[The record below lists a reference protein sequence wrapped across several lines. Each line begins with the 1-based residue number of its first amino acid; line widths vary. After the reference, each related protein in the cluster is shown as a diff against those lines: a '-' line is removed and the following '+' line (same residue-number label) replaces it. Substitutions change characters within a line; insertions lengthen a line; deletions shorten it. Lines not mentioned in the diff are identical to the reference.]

1 MARGLLMA
9 GMFNRGT
16 EQGQPPHPLRL
27 TRSDLLSALATGQP
41 LECSFEAGPSQ
52 STVFGPVIGAYAA
65 ERGCSPIQRAVLA
78 LHFAGLHN
86 KAIADALQVALATV
100 YEHWRRMALKAGCRS
115 QSDVVADVYRY
126 LAVRFTIVERIARP
140 G

>member
-9 GMFNRGT
+9 DMLNRET
-16 EQGQPPHPLRL
+16 EQAQPPHPLRS
-27 TRSDLLSALATGQP
+27 TPLSALVTEQP
-41 LECSFEAGPSQ
+41 LECSFEAEPSQ
-52 STVFGPVIGAYAA
+52 TDGFAPVIAAYAA
-65 ERGCSPIQRAVLA
+65 ERGCSPIQRAVLG

-126 LAVRFTIVERIARP
+126 LVARFTVVERIARP